1 VNQNVPALQSYR
13 GIMPDVCNEDG
24 LDASNTQFAAAL
36 KRLGVPHH
44 YEVYPGNHGNRRGRG
59 PHLACAAVL
68 RAERRFEV
76 IGTGN
81 LRAGSL

>member
-59 PHLACAAVL
+59 ASSRMCC
-68 RAERRFEV
+68 RSSS
-76 IGTGN
+76 GTAI
-81 LRAGSL
+81 RSDWDR